1 MDYLT
6 LALVLFFVWACF
18 HVFWFSSAGKK
29 PGPTLLPPGPN
40 PFPIIG
46 NILAL
51 GKRPHESL
59 SNLSKIYGPLMYLM
73 LGTIKTIVVSSP
85 SIAKEVLQKHDQ
97 VCSSRTIPH
106 TGQVFDHDKVSMV
119 WLPVSSPWRSLR
131 KIYKEHMF
139 STHCLDVGQGLRQK
153 KVQELLD
160 YVKLNCDN
168 GREVDIG
175 KAAFTTTLNLLS
187 NTFFSI
193 DMTHHSSDS
202 SQEFKGLVWTIMELA
217 GKPNLSDYFP
227 LLRFIDPQGMH
238 LQMKRC
244 VQRLFDIF
252 DGIINQR
259 LHSRVSVSSPTTG
272 DLLDVLLNLE
282 KENGTQLSSSD
293 IKHFL
298 LSSSA
303 GRSGLPPGP
312 NPFPIIGNILALG
325 KRPHESLSN
334 LSKIY
339 GPLMSLKLGTM
350 TTIVVSSPSIAK
362 QVLQKHDQIFSGRTL
377 PNVVQVLNHHKAS
390 IVWSSALSP
399 WRNLRK
405 ICKEHVFST
414 RCLDANQGLRQKQVQ
429 ELLDYVKLRCE
440 NGQEVDI
447 GKAAFTTTLNL
458 LSNTFFS
465 IDMAH
470 LNSIFSQEFKDLV
483 WALME
488 IAGKPNIADYLP
500 LLKLIDPE
508 GLQGQTK
515 RYIQRLFDIFDGIIN
530 QRLQLRASV
539 SSPTIDDFLEVL
551 LNLRK
556 ENDTRLSCDDI
567 KHLFLDTR
575 LKFYTNLAKL
585 ILS

>member
-282 KENGTQLSSSD
+282 KENGTHSKPKQTPLISVAKKNRAFSSLISDTREKDSSKVGRSNSLSS
-293 IKHFL
+293 
-298 LSSSA
+298 
-303 GRSGLPPGP
+303 
-312 NPFPIIGNILALG
+312 IIREASTAAEALECSREATSRQM
-325 KRPHESLSN
+325 KDS
-334 LSKIY
+334 
-339 GPLMSLKLGTM
+339 
-350 TTIVVSSPSIAK
+350 
-362 QVLQKHDQIFSGRTL
+362 
-377 PNVVQVLNHHKAS
+377 
-390 IVWSSALSP
+390 VW
-399 WRNLRK
+399 
-405 ICKEHVFST
+405 E
-414 RCLDANQGLRQKQVQ
+414 
-429 ELLDYVKLRCE
+429 E
-440 NGQEVDI
+440 
-447 GKAAFTTTLNL
+447 
-458 LSNTFFS
+458 
-465 IDMAH
+465 
-470 LNSIFSQEFKDLV
+470 
-483 WALME
+483 
-488 IAGKPNIADYLP
+488 
-500 LLKLIDPE
+500 
-508 GLQGQTK
+508 
-515 RYIQRLFDIFDGIIN
+515 
-530 QRLQLRASV
+530 
-539 SSPTIDDFLEVL
+539 
-551 LNLRK
+551 
-556 ENDTRLSCDDI
+556 
-567 KHLFLDTR
+567 
-575 LKFYTNLAKL
+575 
-585 ILS
+585 